1 MCSPALAFAGVGLA
15 VGIAQSVAQ
24 YQSQSDFANQQAQ
37 AQSDAI
43 RQQQE
48 YQNRLIQLEGERFQ
62 AESNAVRTRQ
72 LQEQQALA
80 RQQGQASKEVRSAQ
94 ATALVQSG
102 ESGVTGLSVDAL
114 LADFTRQELGYQ
126 EGILREQQNKD
137 AYYNEQLR
145 QNRIASAFT
154 MAEMNRPITSQPIAR
169 PSGVALGLEIAGKGV
184 GAYGNY
190 LNYGGGMRPER
201 STPRSVLAIP
211 S

>member
-1 MCSPALAFAGVGLA
+1 MCNPAFIVAGIGLA
-15 VGIAQSVAQ
+15 VSAAQTYTQ
-24 YQSQSDFANQQAQ
+24 YQSQNDFANQQAS
-37 AQSDAI
+37 AQNDAI

-62 AESNAVRTRQ
+62 AESNAIRTRQ

-80 RQQGQASKEVRSAQ
+80 RQQGQASKEFRSAQ

-102 ESGVTGLSVDAL
+102 EAGVTGLSVDAL

-137 AYYNEQLR
+137 AFYTEQLN
-145 QNRIASAFT
+145 QNRMASAFT

-169 PSGVALGLEIAGKGV
+169 PSTTALGIQLAGNTLGS
-184 GAYGNY
+184 YRDY
-190 LNYGGGMRPER
+190 LDYGGGMKPER
-201 STPRSVLAIP
+201 PSPKSVLAIP
-211 S
+211 R